1 MKIIVSVKKLIPYS
15 IKETIKHRIF
25 RHQYKRV
32 QVNHI
37 KALERVK
44 AKPVV
49 KVAFFVIHESVWK
62 YDEIYQMMN
71 DSIAFD
77 PIVIVCPYIAFGTD
91 VMKRDMEQVYNAFS
105 NRGINVIRSLDPL
118 TGHWLDVKKKIA
130 PDIVFFTNPWGGL
143 TKEDYRIESYLDR
156 LTCYVPYGFKN
167 SYLYEAH
174 FNQPMQNLVWKFF
187 VETPI
192 HRRLSEKY
200 SRNKGSNVVVSGFPG
215 MDVLLRKKK
224 NIEGPWKLKGTT
236 HKRIIWAP
244 HHTIPGYGAT
254 LDYSTFLLYAEFMFD
269 VAHKYSDKIQIAFKP
284 HPILR
289 SKLELDDV
297 WGKKRT
303 QDYFERWANLEN
315 GILVEG
321 EYISLFETSDGLL
334 NDSSSF
340 VVEYLY
346 TGKPMLFLLEDE
358 EVLQR
363 FNEVGSKVISLSYIA
378 RNSKQIESFIMS
390 VVVEENDEQ
399 KDKRQEFYEEIVK
412 PPNNRTASENIF
424 HYLESELLR

>member
-1 MKIIVSVKKLIPYS
+1 MNIILSMKKLIPSS
-15 IKETIKHRIF
+15 IKNKIKNRIF
-25 RHQYKRV
+25 RYQYKRV
-32 QVNHI
+32 QVSHI
-37 KALERVK
+37 RALENVK

-62 YDEIYQMMN
+62 YDEIYRMMN
-71 DSIAFD
+71 ESSAFE
-77 PIVIVCPYIAFGTD
+77 PIVIVCPYTAFGTD
-91 VMKRDMEQVYNAFS
+91 VMNRDMEQVYNAFID
-105 NRGINVIRSLDPL
+105 RGVNVIRSLNPVS
-118 TGHWLDVKKKIA
+118 GEWLDVKKKIA
-130 PDIVFFTNPWGGL
+130 PDIVFFTNPWGSL
-143 TKEDYRIESYLDR
+143 TKKDYRIESYLDR

-192 HRRLSEKY
+192 HKSLSEKY
-200 SRNKGSNVVVSGFPG
+200 SRNKGRNVIVSGFPG
-215 MDVLLRKKK
+215 MDKLLGENKDV
-224 NIEGPWKLKGTT
+224 EGPWKLKGST

-254 LDYSTFLLYAEFMFD
+254 LDYSTFLLYADFMFD
-269 VAHKYSDKIQIAFKP
+269 IAYKYRDKIQIAFKP

-297 WGKKRT
+297 WGKERT
-303 QDYFERWANLEN
+303 KHYFERWANLEN

-321 EYISLFETSDGLL
+321 DYISLFETSDGLI

-346 TGKPMLFLLEDE
+346 TGKPMLFLLGDED
-358 EVLQR
+358 VLQR
-363 FNEVGSKVISLSYIA
+363 FNEVGSKVISLSYVA
-378 RNSKQIESFIMS
+378 RSSEQIESFIMS
-390 VVVEENDEQ
+390 VVLEENDTQ
-399 KDKRQEFYEEIVK
+399 KDKRHDFFNRVVK
-412 PPNNRTASENIF
+412 PPNNKTASENIF
-424 HYLESELLR
+424 NYLKDELF